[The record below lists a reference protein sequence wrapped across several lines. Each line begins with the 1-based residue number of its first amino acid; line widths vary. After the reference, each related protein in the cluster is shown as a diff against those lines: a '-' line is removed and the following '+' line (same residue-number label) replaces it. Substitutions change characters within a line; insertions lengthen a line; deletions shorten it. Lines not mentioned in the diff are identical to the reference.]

1 MSRPPLLENIFSI
14 YLNIDNE
21 VVSGGFDREVVD
33 ETTRFTFHNFTGLLE
48 FRGMARFGDQ
58 VMHLGPAPMPVS
70 RRVLLSEGAIDLTEE
85 SDEAS
90 EAAQVLFVA
99 GRNEEIPL
107 VDLTEPFADEAS
119 AQFTGYGPEID
130 LTESFADEA
139 SSVADRNEDDDSNEQ
154 DSPDS
159 SIDNAAAAT
168 VGRSTGEIEAGGRR
182 DKTTP
187 STKAPPRHRL
197 QDGRNY

>member
-70 RRVLLSEGAIDLTEE
+70 RHVLLSEGAIDLTEE
-85 SDEAS
+85 PDEAS

-99 GRNEEIPL
+99 GRNDETL

-139 SSVADRNEDDDSNEQ
+139 SSGADRNEDDDSNEQ

-168 VGRSTGEIEAGGRR
+168 VGRSTDEIESGAGQ

-187 STKAPPRHRL
+187 GTKSPSRPRL
-197 QDGRNY
+197 QGGRNY